1 MDMVVGDSGIFKK
14 FVWGSRR
21 DRDRDLTPL
30 ALNFRC
36 LLIVKLKYSKIYA
49 YEYQHMVKE
58 HDCQVITAIKWSQI
72 CQSTVCPIY
81 VSTHALDF
89 HACIH
94 ILKLCIIIFASNTC
108 QLIFFFVLV
117 FLCLFFFCKVVSRVF
132 TDMSVNVYFSI
143 LLIKNCLMALNSNK
157 QYVFLR
163 LICYDW
169 ICILKGTVCVFQVK
183 QYWKGI
189 GINRF

>member
-1 MDMVVGDSGIFKK
+1 M
-14 FVWGSRR
+14 
-21 DRDRDLTPL
+21 LTTT
-30 ALNFRC
+30 N
-36 LLIVKLKYSKIYA
+36 IWWKNMTVKLS
-49 YEYQHMVKE
+49 
-58 HDCQVITAIKWSQI
+58 TAIRWSQI

-94 ILKLCIIIFASNTC
+94 ILKLCIIRFASNTC
-108 QLIFFFVLV
+108 QFFWGFFCVFVFFVFV
-117 FLCLFFFCKVVSRVF
+117 FFCKVVSRVF

-143 LLIKNCLMALNSNK
+143 FLIKNCLMALNSNK

-163 LICYDW
+163 VICYDW
-169 ICILKGTVCVFQVK
+169 ICILKGIVCVFQVK